1 MHIRKISILSALTTR
16 FHPLYIQVA
25 RIARIL
31 PDTKHPLL
39 RRGMGNNS
47 RAPE

>member
-31 PDTKHPLL
+31 PDTKHPLTPQ
-39 RRGMGNNS
+39 GYG
-47 RAPE
+47 E